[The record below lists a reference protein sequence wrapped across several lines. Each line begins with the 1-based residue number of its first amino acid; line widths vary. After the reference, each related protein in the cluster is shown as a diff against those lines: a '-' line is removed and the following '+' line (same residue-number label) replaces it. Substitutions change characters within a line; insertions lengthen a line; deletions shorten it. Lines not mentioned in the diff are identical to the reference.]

1 MAPTGT
7 TRSIPATACVAP
19 HDFAI
24 PVASIARSACARS
37 AWVVMAP
44 VLRAAGA
51 ALEGLSAEHVSEARE
66 FPVADVAGGVSG
78 CCFIVPPA
86 TRRVSRGDRQS
97 GRRREIGGTEG
108 DVEAVAPDDDARVS
122 GDVHVHGDEVVL
134 VADVALERPQVHV
147 VV

>member
-19 HDFAI
+19 NDFAI

-44 VLRAAGA
+44 VLRTAGA
-51 ALEGLSAEHVSEARE
+51 ALEGLSAEQVSEASE

-86 TRRVSRGDRQS
+86 TRPASWGRRRS
-97 GRRREIGGTEG
+97 GRGREIGGTEG
-108 DVEAVAPDDDARVS
+108 DVEAVVPDDDVRVA
-122 GDVHVHGDEVVL
+122 GDVYVRGD
-134 VADVALERPQVHV
+134 
-147 VV
+147 